1 MILRYP
7 LPTGRCGIA
16 WTDITLNPGLFGC
29 GKVSPACRDCY
40 AEMMAAR
47 LAHMGH
53 GDYALA
59 VRDGRWTG
67 RVAVGAIA
75 DAVARVLAVPR
86 RRDGGLRYVFVTSM
100 SDILH
105 EDVPLDWI
113 VALVEAMSTREDVIW
128 QLLTKRAER
137 WSDVEECLALC
148 GWPPNVWPGVTVESD
163 DYRWRLDHLPATATT
178 TFASVEPLLGPL
190 HIERRHM
197 PSWVIVGGESG
208 ATARPMAWPH
218 VYELRD
224 RCAELGSAFFLKQ
237 ASGARPRKDLGDC
250 PADLRVR
257 EMPRRAA

>member
-1 MILRYP
+1 MTRYP
-7 LPTGRCGIA
+7 LPSGACGIS
-16 WTDITLNPGLFGC
+16 WCDITLNPGLFGC
-29 GKVSPACRDCY
+29 AKVSPACAHCY
-40 AEMMAAR
+40 AESMAVR
-47 LAHMGH
+47 LGRMGQ

-67 RVAVGAIA
+67 RVTVAPVA
-75 DAVARVLAVPR
+75 DAIARVLAVPR
-86 RRDGGLRYVFVTSM
+86 RRDGGLRYVFCTSM

-113 VALVEAMSTREDVIW
+113 VALIGAMATRPDVIW

-137 WSDVEECLALC
+137 WDEVEECLALG
-148 GWPPNVWPGVTVESD
+148 GWPANVWPGVTVESNE
-163 DYRWRLDHLPATATT
+163 YRWRLDSLPLSAPT
-178 TFASVEPLLGPL
+178 TFASIEPMLGVVD
-190 HIERRHM
+190 IERHHA

-208 ATARPMAWPH
+208 EGWRLISWPH

-224 RCAELGSAFFLKQ
+224 RCAELGTAFFLKQ
-237 ASGARPRKDLGDC
+237 AAGMRPRKDLGDV